1 MKFLSTALTATL
13 GLNLNRQPRAGT
25 REIGFEGSDKRY
37 AQLKEMFTTYNPL
50 FDEHKFWS
58 YGCNCLLLGDRP
70 MSDPGL
76 GPAVDELDGTCKQY
90 KDCNKCAQEQFGD
103 TCIQEFTAYSFT
115 SATNSIQCTDEP
127 NSCKRALCECD
138 SRFANEHAKKT
149 NHFDAS
155 YHSFESNWDP
165 TSSCSAG
172 TRGIRHDPKCCSNSD
187 TTSPFSLYNHNYKEC
202 CSDGKVQAIGQC

>member
-1 MKFLSTALTATL
+1 MGKSHREQASENSHNLTRTENMKFLSTALTATL

-50 FDEHKFWS
+50 F
-58 YGCNCLLLGDRP
+58 
-70 MSDPGL
+70 
-76 GPAVDELDGTCKQY
+76 DGTCKQY

-149 NHFDAS
+149 NPFDAS